1 MLHKRRYTMLLR
13 DIVLSACI
21 AVLPILSFADDMVA
35 RSGKDSLRLTQA
47 PCVAKVHVPDN
58 VKEKLKASVAIL
70 NGVTYPACWAPHA
83 SGNVIVWFEDG
94 DMGAVP
100 ITLFHPEKGI

>member
-1 MLHKRRYTMLLR
+1 MLLR

-21 AVLPILSFADDMVA
+21 AVLPILSFAGDMVA

-47 PCVAKVHVPDN
+47 PCVAKVHVPEN
-58 VKEKLKASVAIL
+58 AKEKLQAAYATIDGK
-70 NGVTYPACWAPHA
+70 TYPACWAVHS

-100 ITLFHPEKGI
+100 ITMFKQEKGI